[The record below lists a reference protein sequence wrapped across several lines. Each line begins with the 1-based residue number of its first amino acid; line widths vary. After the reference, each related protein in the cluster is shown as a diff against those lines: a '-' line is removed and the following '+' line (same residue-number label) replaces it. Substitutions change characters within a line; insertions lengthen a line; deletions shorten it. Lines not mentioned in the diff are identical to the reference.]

1 MVTASHNENDWTGL
15 KLANGL
21 SSTLMS
27 SEIQAFRE
35 IVYGEDFESGA
46 GTYSQRHDICEQYL
60 GDLKKRVR
68 LSTASRVVIGTGN
81 GTAGHFAPRI
91 LRMSGCEVI
100 EHHCELNWD
109 FPNYNP
115 NPEDLDFLRSIGD
128 RVRDSKAELGLAIDG
143 DGDRLGVVNEHGKE
157 VFSDKVGLLLSRWLA
172 SRSPGCTIV
181 IDVKSTGLYYSDPV
195 LKEHGVRIEMVPT
208 GHSYVKD
215 AVRRHNAV
223 AGFERSGHWFF
234 NEPFGYGYD
243 DANLAALYVLAFIE
257 QTGSTLA
264 DMALGLRRTWQTPT
278 MSIDC
283 PDDEKYG
290 VVESVTAAYSEIAQ
304 AGHGIAGI
312 PIADITTVNGVRF
325 TLEDGSWDLI
335 RASSN
340 KPSLVVVAES
350 FTSEDQLYE
359 ISRQIKQTL
368 ATAGIIGSYDQELPD
383 KKQQC
388 GGEVRDGQRR
398 IR

>member
-1 MVTASHNENDWTGL
+1 
-15 KLANGL
+15 
-21 SSTLMS
+21 
-27 SEIQAFRE
+27 
-35 IVYGEDFESGA
+35 
-46 GTYSQRHDICEQYL
+46 
-60 GDLKKRVR
+60 
-68 LSTASRVVIGTGN
+68 
-81 GTAGHFAPRI
+81 
-91 LRMSGCEVI
+91 
-100 EHHCELNWD
+100 
-109 FPNYNP
+109 
-115 NPEDLDFLRSIGD
+115 
-128 RVRDSKAELGLAIDG
+128 
-143 DGDRLGVVNEHGKE
+143 
-157 VFSDKVGLLLSRWLA
+157 
-172 SRSPGCTIV
+172 
-181 IDVKSTGLYYSDPV
+181 
-195 LKEHGVRIEMVPT
+195 
-208 GHSYVKD
+208 
-215 AVRRHNAV
+215 
-223 AGFERSGHWFF
+223 
-234 NEPFGYGYD
+234 
-243 DANLAALYVLAFIE
+243 
-257 QTGSTLA
+257 
-264 DMALGLRRTWQTPT
+264 MALGLRRTWQTPT

-325 TLEDGSWDLI
+325 TLEDGSWGLI